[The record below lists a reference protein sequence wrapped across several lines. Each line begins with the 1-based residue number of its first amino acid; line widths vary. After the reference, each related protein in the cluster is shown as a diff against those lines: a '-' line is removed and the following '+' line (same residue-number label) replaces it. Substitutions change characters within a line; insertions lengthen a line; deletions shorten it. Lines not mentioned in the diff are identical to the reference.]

1 MQQLGVKDHMNE
13 LTNYWHMWGIII
25 IIFALTAIGKVD
37 SSLLHGATM
46 WDIKVSYV
54 CMRRL
59 HSIK

>member
-1 MQQLGVKDHMNE
+1 MNE

-54 CMRRL
+54 CMCCL
-59 HSIK
+59 HSMK